1 MRQYWTKKD
10 WRCKKKAK
18 DFDELA
24 DVGLRILKRMPQ
36 PAEMVSGPI
45 SSGGLGSI
53 KANLKEFGKYI
64 RCLKK
69 SGINVFDQMPFE
81 KEMERIEKELY
92 ESRDHA
98 RDDILNK
105 FYLRLFKSGLI
116 KKLNFMPKWKSS
128 IGARWE
134 RKIARKLKIKIADIV

>member
-10 WRCKKKAK
+10 WRCKKKSK

-81 KEMERIEKELY
+81 KELY